1 MIKNIHKKSK
11 DDIESI
17 RNEVLDDLSGISSSL
32 QDSLDL
38 QWRLIEQDLLFGQTE
53 DFYKASE
60 KITHS
65 ELTEFA
71 VEIFESMQERV
82 TVEIFPGELTEAEN
96 DFKLETALALGQ
108 VEYHS
113 KSLVEM
119 LMFRDSSVMQGQNLF
134 QSL

>member
-1 MIKNIHKKSK
+1 MIRSIHRKSK
-11 DDIESI
+11 EDIESI
-17 RNEVLDDLSGISSSL
+17 RNEVLDDLAGTSASL
-32 QDSLDL
+32 KDSLDL

-53 DFYKASE
+53 DLYQASE

-65 ELTEFA
+65 ELSEFA
-71 VEIFESMQERV
+71 TQIFETLQERV

-108 VEYHS
+108 VEYKS

-119 LMFRDSSVMQGQNLF
+119 LMFRDSSVMQGPHLF